1 MQIELNIFCTYFI
14 LSWHHMVEFLPTHNA
29 KTLAN
34 ATQVFNKA
42 EENGQI
48 SGHTEPSIHLQMN
61 WPAKAFNDIKAS
73 SIVMNKSTSS

>member
-1 MQIELNIFCTYFI
+1 
-14 LSWHHMVEFLPTHNA
+14 MVEFLPTHNA

-48 SGHTEPSIHLQMN
+48 SGHTEPSIHLQIN

-73 SIVMNKSTSS
+73 SIAMNKSTGS